1 MIQTLDELVHH
12 IRKTVPQSKTITRM
26 TSDQKAGAV
35 MFDWQSRKFAVKKS
49 LQVFEMKGP
58 KLYKTGAS
66 TLLQANLEARAEN
79 QMVIANIVEK
89 LQQAEKLV
97 ESDSNQGLSLLQSV
111 KQTMEKILR
120 RNTVANGVPRLRKS
134 QHLN

>member
-1 MIQTLDELVHH
+1 
-12 IRKTVPQSKTITRM
+12 
-26 TSDQKAGAV
+26 